1 MEDMVDMEEM
11 VVVEKEAEVCCVY
24 ICWVCLRCLS
34 YIISNL
40 ICQSFAFFRLGGGG
54 ACGNPFVSPPACNYF
69 CQGGNPVC
77 KNDDEEDSADYDYD
91 EGEDSAASTDY
102 YDEDEDSASAD
113 QYYAEE

>member
-1 MEDMVDMEEM
+1 MEDMVDMEDM
-11 VVVEKEAEVCCVY
+11 VVVEEEAEVCCVY

-77 KNDDEEDSADYDYD
+77 KNDDEEDSADYGYD
-91 EGEDSAASTDY
+91 EDSADY
-102 YDEDEDSASAD
+102 DYDEDESEDSAD
-113 QYYAEE
+113 YDYAEE